1 MGNYE
6 PRLPRAGEIW
16 TTTETMDLPT
26 EVLGRRPVLRIHPG
40 DPIVVLDLIEMSGP
54 ICDLRVLVMEEVH
67 EIYVNLSNIMPIG
80 GHRVQVQ
87 SSQAEGHRPQADRD
101 FPSTPWI

>member
-1 MGNYE
+1 
-6 PRLPRAGEIW
+6 
-16 TTTETMDLPT
+16 
-26 EVLGRRPVLRIHPG
+26 
-40 DPIVVLDLIEMSGP
+40 
-54 ICDLRVLVMEEVH
+54 VMEEVH

>member
-6 PRLPRAGEIW
+6 PRIPKAGEIW
-16 TTTETMDLPT
+16 TTTETMSLPSRKV
-26 EVLGRRPVLRIHPG
+26 EALRIRPG
-40 DPIVVLDLIEMSGP
+40 DPIVVLNLIKMSGP
-54 ICDLRVLVMEEVH
+54 TVVVLRVLVLEEVH

-80 GHRVQVQ
+80 AHRVQVHP
-87 SSQAEGHRPQADRD
+87 SQAEGHHTQADRD

>member
-6 PRLPRAGEIW
+6 PRIPKAGEIW
-16 TTTETMDLPT
+16 TTTATMGLPSRK
-26 EVLGRRPVLRIHPG
+26 VAVLRIHPG
-40 DPIVVLDLIEMSGP
+40 DPIVVLELIKMSGP
-54 ICDLRVLVMEEVH
+54 TVVVLRVLVMEEVH

-80 GHRVQVQ
+80 VHRVQVQ
-87 SSQAEGHRPQADRD
+87 PSQAEGHRPQADRD

>member
-6 PRLPRAGEIW
+6 PRIPRAGEIW
-16 TTTETMDLPT
+16 TVTVAMRLPSRKV
-26 EVLGRRPVLRIHPG
+26 EALRIHPG
-40 DPIVVLDLIEMSGP
+40 DPIVVLDLIKMSGP
-54 ICDLRVLVMEEVH
+54 TVVVLRVLVMEEIH

-80 GHRVQVQ
+80 AHRVQVHP
-87 SSQAEGHRPQADRD
+87 SQAEGHHTQAYRD

>member
-6 PRLPRAGEIW
+6 PRIPRAGEIW
-16 TTTETMDLPT
+16 TVTDTFDLGSRKL
-26 EVLGRRPVLRIHPG
+26 EVLKIRPG
-40 DPIVVLDLIEMSGP
+40 DPIVILELIKMSGP
-54 ICDLRVLVMEEVH
+54 TVVVLRVLVMEEVH

-80 GHRVQVQ
+80 AHRVQVHP
-87 SSQAEGHRPQADRD
+87 SQAEGHRPQADRD